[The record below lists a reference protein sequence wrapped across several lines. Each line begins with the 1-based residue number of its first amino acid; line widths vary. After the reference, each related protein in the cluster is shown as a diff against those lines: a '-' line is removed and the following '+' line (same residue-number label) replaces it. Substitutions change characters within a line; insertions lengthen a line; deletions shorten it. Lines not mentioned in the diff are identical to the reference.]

1 MAKKAEFVGSQN
13 NERPGKE
20 FLLEYQRSVLLALE
34 QEGFWTGSSCA
45 FRYLPP
51 KVQTPA
57 ALPSDTSV
65 STA

>member
-34 QEGFWTGSSCA
+34 QEGIV
-45 FRYLPP
+45 L
-51 KVQTPA
+51 
-57 ALPSDTSV
+57 
-65 STA
+65 